1 MSRHENQ
8 NKKRKKWPNAYRK
21 FDITK
26 RFNIENQRE
35 KIDLSE
41 GSKESYLKKDV
52 MKAVK
57 FYF

>member
-1 MSRHENQ
+1 MKIKTKNA
-8 NKKRKKWPNAYRK
+8 KKLPNAYRK
-21 FDITK
+21 FGITK